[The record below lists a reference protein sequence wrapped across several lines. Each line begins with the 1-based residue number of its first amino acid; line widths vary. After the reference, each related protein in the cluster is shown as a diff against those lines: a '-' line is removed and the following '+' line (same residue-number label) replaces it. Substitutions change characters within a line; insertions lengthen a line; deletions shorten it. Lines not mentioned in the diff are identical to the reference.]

1 MIEQE
6 FQKLLDREWLDEE
19 RELIEKIIESV
30 LYYKKFLPRQMKDDV
45 IRALQ
50 LCNQL
55 KEKLEIL
62 SKRLE
67 EYELTHETKKESEN
81 E

>member
-30 LYYKKFLPRQMKDDV
+30 IYYKKFLPRQMKDDV